1 MMKLL
6 GILWMVFFGTLGS
19 IIWLGNNVPEDE
31 DDSIVKQYKIVINQY
46 TAADAKDET
55 IEESMNLI
63 AATINQTEN
72 IVPVEN
78 VDKEANNGSI

>member
-6 GILWMVFFGTLGS
+6 AILWMVFLGSVGS

-31 DDSIVKQYKIVINQY
+31 DDSIVKQYKIVVNQH

-72 IVPVEN
+72 IVPV
-78 VDKEANNGSI
+78 DSKEAKNESI